1 MNKKGFTLI
10 ELLVVVLMIGV
21 LTSIALP
28 QYRKAM
34 NRARVAEAMQIL
46 PALYESFER
55 WMLANDVRW
64 GIHGSMQLV
73 DAAGN
78 TVSKPTL
85 EALDIEFSEVSEST
99 TAGQF
104 IASHF
109 TYGYGGQSNSCTG
122 NKTAVIAWPR
132 LTSFSR
138 GIQGLNQVQLV
149 YDGRRLCCCDAREGA
164 TCQYLNVEEC
174 NPA

>member
-64 GIHGSMQLV
+64 GIHGSNQLV
-73 DAAGN
+73 DAADN
-78 TVSKPTL
+78 TVHTPTL
-85 EALDIEFSEVSEST
+85 EALDIEFSEVRESAT
-99 TAGQF
+99 EGQF
-104 IASHF
+104 NTSHF
-109 TYGYGGQSNSCTG
+109 TYGYGGQPNCTG
-122 NKTAVIAWPR
+122 NNRAVIAWPR
-132 LTSFSR
+132 PSSFS
-138 GIQGLNQVQLV
+138 GSLGLNGVQLV
-149 YDGRRLCCCDAREGA
+149 YNGRRLCCCDVREGA
-164 TCQYLNVEEC
+164 TCQHLNVEEC

>member
-1 MNKKGFTLI
+1 MNKRGFTLI

-64 GIHGSMQLV
+64 GEHGSNQLV
-73 DAAGN
+73 DAEDK
-78 TVSKPTL
+78 TVSRPTL
-85 EALDIEFSEVSEST
+85 EALDIEFKE
-99 TAGQF
+99 ARGIPADGQF
-104 IASHF
+104 ITSNF
-109 TYGYGGQSNSCTG
+109 TYGYGGQSNCTG
-122 NKTAVIAWPR
+122 NGKAVIAWPR
-132 LTSFSR
+132 PSSFS
-138 GIQGLNQVQLV
+138 GSLGLNAVQLV
-149 YDGRRLCCCDAREGA
+149 YNGRRLCCCDGREGA
-164 TCQYLNVEEC
+164 TCQHLNVEEC

>member
-34 NRARVAEAMQIL
+34 HRARVAEAMQIL

-64 GIHGSMQLV
+64 SIHGSNQLV
-73 DAAGN
+73 DAADN

-85 EALDIEFSEVSEST
+85 EALDIEFKEDMESMT
-99 TAGQF
+99 SGQF
-104 IASHF
+104 ITSNF
-109 TYGYGGQSNSCTG
+109 TYGYGGQGNCTG
-122 NKTAVIAWPR
+122 NGKAVVATPR
-132 LTSFSR
+132 SASFR
-138 GIQGLNQVQLV
+138 GVQGLSWVQLV

-164 TCQYLNVEEC
+164 TCQHLNVEEC

>member
-1 MNKKGFTLI
+1 MNKRGFTLI

-34 NRARVAEAMQIL
+34 HRARVAEAMQIL

-64 GIHGSMQLV
+64 SIHGSNQLV
-73 DAAGN
+73 DAADN

-85 EALDIEFSEVSEST
+85 EALDIEFKEDMESMT
-99 TAGQF
+99 SGQF
-104 IASHF
+104 ITSNF
-109 TYGYGGQSNSCTG
+109 TYGYGGQGNCTG
-122 NKTAVIAWPR
+122 NGKAVVATPR
-132 LTSFSR
+132 SASFR
-138 GIQGLNQVQLV
+138 GVQGLSWVQLV

-164 TCQYLNVEEC
+164 TCQHLNVEEC